1 MRGLD
6 SAVYQYSTLTS
17 PTQAA
22 TAQALLPSGK
32 LSSIGGHHIE
42 QLEARLC
49 ALTGRSGAMSCAS
62 ASAAI
67 ELALR
72 ALDIGP
78 GDEVI
83 IPEVAWVSLGT
94 AIDHVGAHVRVA
106 PVNMD
111 LTPTWEELASL
122 IGPSTRAVI
131 LAHLRGR
138 PAPDIDRI
146 TEELRRRDILMIEDC
161 AQAWGVTAAGRPAG
175 SRGTVAVF
183 SLNHHKLISTGEGGL
198 VVTDDTVLLERL
210 RALAGDTRIALPGKW
225 RTSLRLSELQAA
237 LSLAQLDFLPELTGR
252 LRRLQRRL
260 GEAASASPHIAQ
272 VLPEAEECE
281 NGNGSLLG
289 MWVHGTETAQKL
301 SDRFF
306 SLGVPSWHPRK
317 GDLHLAASWP
327 IHAQGSRVELGTYLD
342 IGVPYLPEEH
352 HDQFLAAFT
361 CVLDEVTHAR
371 EDTHA

>member
-17 PTQAA
+17 PTQA
-22 TAQALLPSGK
+22 LLTSGK

-42 QLEARLC
+42 QLEARMC
-49 ALTGRSGAMSCAS
+49 TLTGRSGAMSCAS

-72 ALDIGP
+72 ALAIGP

-111 LTPTWEELASL
+111 LTPTWEELVSL

-161 AQAWGVTAAGRPAG
+161 AQAHILFVAGPSSPAARMC
-175 SRGTVAVF
+175 
-183 SLNHHKLISTGEGGL
+183 
-198 VVTDDTVLLERL
+198 
-210 RALAGDTRIALPGKW
+210 
-225 RTSLRLSELQAA
+225 
-237 LSLAQLDFLPELTGR
+237 
-252 LRRLQRRL
+252 
-260 GEAASASPHIAQ
+260 SAI
-272 VLPEAEECE
+272 
-281 NGNGSLLG
+281 
-289 MWVHGTETAQKL
+289 
-301 SDRFF
+301 R
-306 SLGVPSWHPRK
+306 
-317 GDLHLAASWP
+317 
-327 IHAQGSRVELGTYLD
+327 
-342 IGVPYLPEEH
+342 
-352 HDQFLAAFT
+352 
-361 CVLDEVTHAR
+361 
-371 EDTHA
+371 